1 MPGSPPPPPR
11 LDQLKLWHRFHL
23 RLTAIY
29 AIAAFVLVGVMSW
42 LYYRRSYET
51 RLEAL
56 QGRLLATAVTTA
68 QFLDAEAL
76 QRLARPEDADQPAY
90 RDGVAHFRAILE
102 RYPKLT
108 SLYVLL
114 RTETPG
120 TLRFALDWSQ
130 GGVEP
135 SAVGDEYDASDL
147 PSMLAGLEHPTVE
160 SEPVVDEFG
169 ASLSGYAPVLDR
181 DGRSIGLVGVD
192 VDASEIRALRRDALV
207 VALALFAAAAALLT
221 IVTIVVARS
230 IRRPLRRTIEAS
242 NAIARGD
249 LGARL
254 DLDRRD
260 EFGLLSLHFN
270 QMAKGLEEREFIRET
285 FGRYVSPDV
294 AATLLADRGGVQLG
308 GEEREVTVLF
318 SDLCGYST
326 ISEKLSATQV
336 VTLLNAYLAVI
347 NEVIDAHQGCVIEY
361 LGDGVLAVF
370 GAPNR
375 LAAHPEKAVRCA
387 LAMRER
393 LEQFNRD
400 ADASGAARVWRDAGL
415 PALTARIGIHTGVVV
430 AGSLGSPSRMKYGV
444 IGDNVNVAA
453 RIEALNKDLETSI
466 LASDDV
472 LRQLPEDLRTAAKD
486 RGEHPL
492 KGRARSVHVFSF

>member
-1 MPGSPPPPPR
+1 MPPPPA
-11 LDQLKLWHRFHL
+11 LDQVKLWNRFHL

-29 AIAAFVLVGVMSW
+29 AVAAFVLVGAMSW
-42 LYYRRSYET
+42 LYYRKSYDT

-56 QGRLLATAVTTA
+56 QEQLLATAVTTA
-68 QFLDAEAL
+68 QFLDAET
-76 QRLARPEDADQPAY
+76 LARLDGPEDAGDPAY
-90 RDGVAHFRAILE
+90 QDGVAHLRGILE

-120 TLRFALDWSQ
+120 KLHFALDWSQ

-135 SAVGDEYDASDL
+135 SAIGDEYDATDL
-147 PSMLAGLEHPTVE
+147 PSMLAGLERPTVE

-181 DGRSIGLVGVD
+181 AGRSIGLVGVD
-192 VDASEIRALRRDALV
+192 VDAAEIRALRREALTIALV
-207 VALALFAAAAALLT
+207 LFGVAALLLT
-221 IVTIVVARS
+221 AVTAVVARS

-260 EFGLLSLHFN
+260 EFGLLSAHFN
-270 QMAKGLEEREFIRET
+270 RMAKGLEEREFIRET
-285 FGRYVSPDV
+285 FGRYVSPEV
-294 AATLLADRGGVQLG
+294 AATLLADRGAVPLG

-318 SDLCGYST
+318 SDLRGYST
-326 ISEKLSATQV
+326 ISEKLAPAQV
-336 VTLLNAYLAVI
+336 VALLNGYLTAI

-375 LAAHPEKAVRCA
+375 LDGHPEKAVRCA

-393 LEQFNRD
+393 LERFNRE
-400 ADASGAARVWRDAGL
+400 AEASGVAKAWRDAGL
-415 PALTARIGIHTGVVV
+415 PELEARIGIHTGLVV

-444 IGDNVNVAA
+444 IGDNVNIAA
-453 RIEALNKDLETSI
+453 RLEALNKGLETSI
-466 LASDDV
+466 LASGDV
-472 LRQLPEDLRTAAKD
+472 VRLLPEELRSAAAD
-486 RGEHPL
+486 HGEHAV
-492 KGRARSVHVFSF
+492 KGRARPVHVYSF